1 MISVLSSKETKKIKK
16 QFLFS
21 QNEQIV
27 EEGEVTVM
35 DFGKYHGVYEFEKSQ
50 KAEALT
56 STEEDRKCIL
66 EEHSLWDLK
75 EERVPVTRHR
85 DVKLQ
90 CTIRNNRG

>member
-16 QFLFS
+16 QSFFS

-35 DFGKYHGVYEFEKSQ
+35 DFGKYHGMYEFEKSQ
-50 KAEALT
+50 KAEVLT
-56 STEEDRKCIL
+56 STEEDRKCIM
-66 EEHSLWDLK
+66 EERSLWDLK
-75 EERVPVTRHR
+75 EERVPVHR

-90 CTIRNNRG
+90 YTIRHNRS